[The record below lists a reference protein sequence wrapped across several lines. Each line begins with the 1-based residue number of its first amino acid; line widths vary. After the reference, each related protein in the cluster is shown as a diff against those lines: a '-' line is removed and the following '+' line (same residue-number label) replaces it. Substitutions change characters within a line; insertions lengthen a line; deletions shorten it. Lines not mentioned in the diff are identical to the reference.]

1 MKREVHPF
9 EYAAEICKAMP
20 KGILLTTKSG
30 DKLNTMTIGW
40 GCLGTDWS
48 RPVFIAFV
56 RESRFT
62 KQMLEENGEFTVNVP
77 MGKADPKILGICGT
91 RSGRDMDKFEE
102 LGLTPEEPLSISVPG
117 IRELPL
123 TLECKVIYKQ
133 QQDLSAIP
141 SDILDRFYPVESDEL
156 HPGSDRD
163 YHIAYYAQILKAYV
177 IEE

>member
-56 RESRFT
+56 RESRYT
-62 KQMLEENGEFTVNVP
+62 KHLLEENGEFTINVP
-77 MGKADPKILGICGT
+77 MGEYDKNILTYCGT
-91 RSGRDMDKFEE
+91 KSGRDTDKIQD
-102 LGLTPEEPLSISVPG
+102 LGLTLEEPTTISVPG
-117 IRELPL
+117 IKELPL

-133 QQDLSAIP
+133 PQDPAAIDP
-141 SDILDRFYPVESDEL
+141 EIHKRSYPPFFPDGRS
-156 HPGSDRD
+156 D
-163 YHIAYYAQILKAYV
+163 YHTAYYAQILDAYI
-177 IEE
+177 IE

>member
-48 RPVFIAFV
+48 RPVFIAYV

-77 MGKADPKILGICGT
+77 MGKVDPKILGICGT
-91 RSGRDMDKFEE
+91 RSGRDMDKFTE
-102 LGLTPEEPLSISVPG
+102 LGLTPEAPLAISVPG

-141 SDILDRFYPVESDEL
+141 ADILDRFYPVESDAL

-177 IEE
+177 IEK

>member
-9 EYAAEICKAMP
+9 EYAAEICRAMP

-77 MGKADPKILGICGT
+77 MGKVDPKNLGICGT
-91 RSGRDMDKFEE
+91 RSGRDMDKFTE
-102 LGLTPEEPLSISVPG
+102 LGLTPEAPLAISVPG

-141 SDILDRFYPVESDEL
+141 ADILDRFYPVESDAL